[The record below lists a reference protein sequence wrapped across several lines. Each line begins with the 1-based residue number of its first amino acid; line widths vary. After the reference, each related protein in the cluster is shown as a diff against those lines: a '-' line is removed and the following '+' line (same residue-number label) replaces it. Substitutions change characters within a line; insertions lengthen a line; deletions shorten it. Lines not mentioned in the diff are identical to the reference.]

1 MRTLTWRRGVRP
13 SWTSADIDSCL
24 VLLEMGA
31 ADPARRVTRARR
43 SHPMR
48 CACRVVLRSVVGRRV
63 VVLAVVAYAIPL
75 YAVEALL
82 DQVRGVPCG
91 WPWLERRLDRASD
104 RFASAEVAC
113 NKAGDV
119 RFMERVKAA
128 TDRLEDAV
136 LWATARLAR
145 H

>member
-1 MRTLTWRRGVRP
+1 MSQAKAVRAFREAHGAPQTW
-13 SWTSADIDSCL
+13 SAVDYEVHQNL
-24 VLLEMGA
+24 VLVALA
-31 ADPARRVTRARR
+31 ARRTR
-43 SHPMR
+43 
-48 CACRVVLRSVVGRRV
+48 RVNRFKARV
-63 VVLAVVAYAIPL
+63 VVLAIVAYTIPL

-82 DQVRGVPCG
+82 DQVRGVPRS

-104 RFASAEVAC
+104 RFGDAEDAC
-113 NKAGDV
+113 NQAGET

-136 LWATARLAR
+136 LWVAARMAW